1 MNFLK
6 ALVSPFK
13 PFKLKFYIGKTQIGV
28 PYFLPRKWVT
38 DPDKPGY
45 MKAIPRKI
53 GFDHCGLGWK
63 TKWTETDYRF
73 EWCPIWSFVFWR
85 WQIAVSF
92 VGPRGHVGINDAYWE
107 AWLYYANDTKGT
119 KKERIEQCKTDY
131 PKRSTIYRQGQE
143 AVDVNYYDVI
153 LKKKYQ

>member
-1 MNFLK
+1 MNFIK

-28 PYFLPRKWVT
+28 PYFLPRKWVN
-38 DPDKPGY
+38 DPDKPGH

-73 EWCPIWSFVFWR
+73 EWSPTFSFVMFGY
-85 WQIAVSF
+85 QLAIIVVA
-92 VGPRGHVGINDAYWE
+92 PHADDYWE
-107 AWLYYANDTKGT
+107 SWLYYERETDKTKS
-119 KKERIEQCKTDY
+119 KRERIEECKKQFPLTYTVHSNGKETIIDY
-131 PKRSTIYRQGQE
+131 YE
-143 AVDVNYYDVI
+143 LI
-153 LKKKYQ
+153 LKKKYVGRK